1 MGEENVNINKITP
14 ETKVVFS
21 VKMFL
26 STIASIL
33 TIFVSFYLVAVAPK
47 FDDTKEDI
55 KEINERMDSMNDKMI
70 EINNGIGVINGNID
84 GINNRFRDLNTIRDD
99 HQNSGGSFGN

>member
-1 MGEENVNINKITP
+1 MAGENGNIGLSPDTKI
-14 ETKVVFS
+14 VFS
-21 VKMFL
+21 IKMFF

-70 EINNGIGVINGNID
+70 EITNGIGVINGNID

-99 HQNSGGSFGN
+99 HQDSGGSFGH